1 MIRLLLK
8 ADKENSNQ
16 QAVDLSNQ
24 SYKYHVVSGYS
35 VQIDNQHV
43 LPSLLNYC
51 HRRRR
56 EWA

>member
-1 MIRLLLK
+1 MIRLLLE

-35 VQIDNQHV
+35 VQIDNM
-43 LPSLLNYC
+43 
-51 HRRRR
+51 
-56 EWA
+56 